1 VAERDEGEF
10 QGEALSGADAAW
22 FRMDSSTNLMVVNA
36 ILFFDEPLDLDTLY
50 DIVEQ
55 RLLSIPRFKQRV
67 VTQKRKLNRPHWET
81 DPHFSIEAHVHHVGL
96 PGEGDEALQ
105 RFLGDLVSQPLDA
118 TKPLWQLYLLEG
130 LPRGNALVARIH
142 HSLADG
148 FALLYLMTRV
158 VDPGD
163 PIEFPMGSVTTVD
176 PDENA
181 EEVAEVARSWRERR
195 VIPGLPDVDTLIAMG
210 DPRKMRSAAKQAGIA
225 SAVTSRLLMMSP
237 AYKSSL
243 RGDLGTIKRVGWTRG
258 IPLQQVKQVGA
269 KFGGT
274 VNDVL
279 LLALTDSLRTLLIE
293 RGEEPGSGADLRCVM
308 PVNLKPL
315 HERGADL
322 GNGFGLVFLELPIGE
337 ESPDARLAKL
347 KERLDGLKRSP
358 EAFMTYAVLTTMGV
372 SLQSAQSQLVK
383 LFHNKSSA
391 IATNVP
397 GPVKPVRFAGRDISR
412 ILFWVPQSADVGLG
426 FSIFSYCG
434 VVQVGVQA
442 DANIMPDPN
451 LWVDA
456 FHAAFERLLEG

>member
-1 VAERDEGEF
+1 MSDREGSDVHE
-10 QGEALSGADAAW
+10 EALTGADAAW

-36 ILFFDEPLDLDTLY
+36 ILFFDEPLELETLY
-50 DIVEQ
+50 EIVEQ
-55 RLLSIPRFKQRV
+55 RLLTIPRFTQRV

-81 DPHFSIEAHVHHVGL
+81 DPHFSIEAHVHHIGL
-96 PGEGDEALQ
+96 PGEGEDVLQ
-105 RFLGDLVSQPLDA
+105 RFLSDLVSQHLDL

-158 VDPGD
+158 VDPGE
-163 PIEFPMGSVTTVD
+163 PIVFPMGSVTTVE
-176 PDENA
+176 PDEEA

-195 VIPGLPDVDTLIAMG
+195 MIPGLPDIDTLIAMG
-210 DPRKMRSAAKQAGIA
+210 DPRKVRSAAKQAGVA
-225 SAVTSRLLMMSP
+225 SVVTSRMLMMPP
-237 AYKSSL
+237 AYPSSL

-258 IPLQQVKQVGA
+258 LPLQQVKQIGA

-279 LLALTDSLRTLLIE
+279 LLALTDSLRALLIE
-293 RGEEPGSGADLRCVM
+293 RGEEPGESADLRCVM

-315 HERGADL
+315 QDRGADL
-322 GNGFGLVFLELPIGE
+322 GNGFGLVFLELPIGIA
-337 ESPDARLAKL
+337 SPDARLAKL

-358 EAFMTYAVLTTMGV
+358 EAFLTYAMMTTMGV
-372 SLQSAQSQLVK
+372 GLQSAQNQLVK
-383 LFHNKSSA
+383 LFHNKSTA

-397 GPVKPVRFAGRDISR
+397 GPISPVRFAGRDISR

-442 DANIMPDPN
+442 DANIMPN
-451 LWVDA
+451 TSEWVEA
-456 FHAAFERLLEG
+456 FHAAFDRLLEE